1 MHVLLAD
8 ESNRVR
14 GALKLYLEQ
23 LQSNIKV
30 SQAEAFHEALDLA
43 ASAESVDLIILDLH
57 MPGANGL
64 AGFDIMRA
72 RFPQVPVVLMSGRV
86 RREEV
91 LEALGRGAAGFIPKT
106 LNGRALLGALQLVL
120 AGEKFI
126 PSLAVSEG
134 DAKRA
139 DGPNG
144 LPTAGAAGGPLS
156 KLTPRER
163 DVLALLNKGYS
174 TKEIA
179 HRLNLQPMAV
189 ASHLKGV
196 FRKLGATDQAHA
208 VTISMQLGF
217 GA

>member
-1 MHVLLAD
+1 MHILLAD
-8 ESNRVR
+8 ESNLVR

-23 LQSNIKV
+23 LQSDIKV

-64 AGFDIMRA
+64 AGFDIMRE
-72 RFPQVPVVLMSGRV
+72 RFPRVPVVLISGKV

-91 LEALGRGAAGFIPKT
+91 LEALGHGAAGFIPKT

-126 PSLAVSEG
+126 PSLAVSEA

-144 LPTAGAAGGPLS
+144 LPDGGRGRGPVEQADAARTRRARAPKQGIFDQGDRPSPEPAADGRGQPPQGRLSQAG
-156 KLTPRER
+156 R
-163 DVLALLNKGYS
+163 D
-174 TKEIA
+174 
-179 HRLNLQPMAV
+179 
-189 ASHLKGV
+189 
-196 FRKLGATDQAHA
+196 
-208 VTISMQLGF
+208 
-217 GA
+217 

>member
-1 MHVLLAD
+1 MHILLAD
-8 ESNRVR
+8 ESNLVR
-14 GALKLYLEQ
+14 GALKLYLGQ
-23 LQSNIKV
+23 LQSDIKV

-72 RFPQVPVVLMSGRV
+72 RFPRVPVVLMSGRV

-91 LEALGRGAAGFIPKT
+91 LEALGHGAAGFIPKT

-126 PSLAVSEG
+126 PSLVVSEA

-144 LPTAGAAGGPLS
+144 LPTAGARPGD
-156 KLTPRER
+156 R
-163 DVLALLNKGYS
+163 
-174 TKEIA
+174 
-179 HRLNLQPMAV
+179 
-189 ASHLKGV
+189 
-196 FRKLGATDQAHA
+196 
-208 VTISMQLGF
+208 
-217 GA
+217 

>member
-1 MHVLLAD
+1 MHILLAD
-8 ESNRVR
+8 ESNLVR
-14 GALKLYLEQ
+14 GALKLYLGQ
-23 LQSNIKV
+23 LQSDIKV
-30 SQAEAFHEALDLA
+30 SQAAEAFHEALDLA

-72 RFPQVPVVLMSGRV
+72 RFPRVPVVLMSGRV

-91 LEALGRGAAGFIPKT
+91 LEALGHGAAGFIPKT

-126 PSLAVSEG
+126 PSLVVSEA

-144 LPTAGAAGGPLS
+144 LPTAGARPGD
-156 KLTPRER
+156 R
-163 DVLALLNKGYS
+163 
-174 TKEIA
+174 
-179 HRLNLQPMAV
+179 
-189 ASHLKGV
+189 
-196 FRKLGATDQAHA
+196 
-208 VTISMQLGF
+208 
-217 GA
+217 